1 MDFRVPRQRVKD
13 GESTVMPLHRGVC
26 DQAGEQEDYL
36 RPPPF
41 VLRPVRLL
49 GSRLCHLFLFG
60 ESPLVFSQLL
70 SNWAVSNLNRNFV
83 QDCTNY
89 THFKFEQFQK
99 GNFCHRTS
107 RKRIFC
113 CNTPSTPSFAEYHY
127 EFDYVCH
134 STPRPLF

>member
-1 MDFRVPRQRVKD
+1 MCITTKG
-13 GESTVMPLHRGVC
+13 GESTVMAPHRGVY
-26 DQAGEQEDYL
+26 DQAGEQGYL
-36 RPPPF
+36 RPPPPF
-41 VLRPVRLL
+41 VLRSVRLL
-49 GSRLCHLFLFG
+49 VSRLGRPFLFR
-60 ESPLVFSQLL
+60 ESPLDFSQLL

-113 CNTPSTPSFAEYHY
+113 CNTPPTPSFAEYHY